1 VRRLRLSREK
11 LCIALATFTLV
22 ALVGAA
28 CGGDSTSATPTTAAA
43 SASITKAA
51 TTAASPT
58 TAATTSGA
66 SPTLIKVGATTSK
79 GNVLTDNAGMS
90 LYTFDNDKTAGS
102 SSCNGGCATTWPP
115 VAGGAA
121 APSGVTGAS
130 GTFSLITRD
139 DGAKQVAY
147 NGKPL
152 YRYAPDKAPGDT
164 NGDGV
169 GNVWHLAKP

>member
-1 VRRLRLSREK
+1 MSHEL
-11 LCIALATFTLV
+11 LCIALAAFTLI
-22 ALVGAA
+22 ALASAA
-28 CGGDSTSATPTTAAA
+28 CGGDSSSSTTPTKAVATAAA
-43 SASITKAA
+43 SATQAA
-51 TTAASPT
+51 TAPASPT
-58 TAATTSGA
+58 TAAATTGGA
-66 SPTLIKVGATTSK
+66 SAVLIKVGATSK

-115 VAGGAA
+115 VPAGVA

-130 GTFSLITRD
+130 GAFSLITRD
-139 DGAKQVAY
+139 DGAKQIAY